1 LNYQHVHKLE
11 LLRFRALTK
20 KRGMTARGEAMTKCN
35 IRILL
40 LGMVL
45 ATVAT
50 AAVAQSPYGY
60 GPYNY
65 NLGYGDDPP
74 TYAYGP
80 FENGENR
87 NTAFGAGGTAG
98 THPTGAE
105 VGPGRASM
113 IHAN

>member
-1 LNYQHVHKLE
+1 
-11 LLRFRALTK
+11 
-20 KRGMTARGEAMTKCN
+20 MTKRV
-35 IRILL
+35 IRALL
-40 LGMVL
+40 LGAAV

-50 AAVAQSPYGY
+50 AAVAQNPYGNSPYS
-60 GPYNY
+60 P
-65 NLGYGDDPP
+65 GYGDDPP
-74 TYAYGP
+74 AYAYGP

-113 IHAN
+113 IHSN